1 MAFLCLN
8 KPKHDWKKSN
18 LFQKRLRGSA
28 VLRCLK
34 LMPFP
39 IVERWAGDRP
49 PTHNKTTC
57 LPPPDNRT
65 SRPALPTEGDLSGR
79 VQVAIGLFRAA
90 DPLPPKGRGRF
101 LCKRSRGPVRPD
113 PAPQGQSTKPRHR
126 TRWGGRREVVAAYAG
141 GAGAGAI
148 EVLAHRQRP

>member
-101 LCKRSRGPVRPD
+101 LCNGAKAQSDQTQPHRAKARNPGIGRG
-113 PAPQGQSTKPRHR
+113 GE
-126 TRWGGRREVVAAYAG
+126 GGGKWLPPTQEGR
-141 GAGAGAI
+141 GAGAI